1 MGFHHR
7 AIRHDLGLGLRTKTT
22 GAQEG
27 ARRQADK
34 AVAAKALT
42 AHHRLQQKTVLA
54 IALGVGQLQ
63 IEREW
68 GFEVG
73 KRLGHQRNAV
83 VALAGQAFEFKFCN
97 HRAGFPVGAT
107 HCAGIVCGRRCDS
120 FKPSAAVADE
130 GAPHLGGRD
139 QTVMAIGLRQGQAPR
154 SAQPVMNT

>member
-7 AIRHDLGLGLRTKTT
+7 AVRHDLGLGLGPKAT

-42 AHHRLQQKTVLA
+42 THHGFQQKAVLA

-97 HRAGFPVGAT
+97 HRAGFPGWGNAL
-107 HCAGIVCGRRCDS
+107 RRHRVWQALRFIQTVRS
-120 FKPSAAVADE
+120 S
-130 GAPHLGGRD
+130 GGRGCAPILAG
-139 QTVMAIGLRQGQAPR
+139 AIKR
-154 SAQPVMNT
+154 SWQ